1 MEQEGNQKS
10 PQVKKILKFMNKF
23 KKHNLAYVPQIM
35 VNRRYKGAI
44 SNWFSVEH
52 DNNYDFM
59 QFCAEKTKKGRCLTE
74 SAALFMTIELPDGS
88 YARVRAST
96 Q

>member
-1 MEQEGNQKS
+1 M
-10 PQVKKILKFMNKF
+10 I
-23 KKHNLAYVPQIM
+23 
-35 VNRRYKGAI
+35 NRRYKGAI

-52 DNNYDFM
+52 GNNYDFM

-74 SAALFMTIELPDGS
+74 STALFMTIELPDGS